1 MPIWKD
7 EKGKREYV
15 EVTPS
20 REEDLWLK
28 CQSCGELI
36 FRKKL
41 AQNNYI
47 CPSCGAYFFLSA
59 HERIATLL
67 DHGTAEE
74 ITKPIVSNDPLGF
87 VDRKP
92 YRERLEEARGATG
105 MLDAVRV
112 VKGRIGGHPVVL
124 AVMDFRFIGGSMG
137 SVVGEQLCHAMEVS
151 LQEGIPF
158 VFVAASG
165 GARVQEGVISLLQM
179 AKTLA
184 VRRRLAEAGVPY
196 IAVFTYPTTGG
207 VLASI
212 ASVADVTLAERGTR
226 IGFAGPRVI
235 EQTTK
240 EKLPPN
246 FQTEEFALQHG
257 IVDRVVAREE
267 LRAELIRLLSV
278 LDGRG
283 DGRRADAEG
292 PRGED
297 SRA

>member
-7 EKGKREYV
+7 EKKSKRDYV

-20 REEDLWLK
+20 RARDLWLR
-28 CQSCGELI
+28 CQSCGELV

-47 CPSCGAYFFLSA
+47 CPHCGAYFFLSA
-59 HERIATLL
+59 QERIASLV
-67 DHGTAEE
+67 DEGSAVDVTA
-74 ITKPIVSNDPLGF
+74 PLVAGDPLGF

-92 YRERLEEARGATG
+92 YPERIKEAQRETG
-105 MLDAVRV
+105 LLDAVAV
-112 VKGRIGGHPVVL
+112 VEAEIGGHPVVL

-137 SVVGEQLCHAMEVS
+137 SVVGEQLCLAMERAV
-151 LQEGIPF
+151 ERRVPF
-158 VFVAASG
+158 VLVTASG
-165 GARVQEGVISLLQM
+165 GARVQEGVLSLMQM
-179 AKTLA
+179 PKTVL
-184 VRRRLAEAGVPY
+184 VRRKLAEAGIPY

-212 ASVADVTLAERGTR
+212 ASLADITLAERGSR

-246 FQTEEFALQHG
+246 FQTEDFALAHG
-257 IVDRVVAREE
+257 MVDQVVPREALKEE
-267 LRAELIRLLSV
+267 LSRILAI
-278 LDGRG
+278 LDGGR
-283 DGRRADAEG
+283 DGG
-292 PRGED
+292 
-297 SRA
+297 